1 MLNCE
6 ASFLEKRKMEEKYI
20 CPECGAEMKE
30 TYNKPSLLLDCPKCG
45 CKIATTKWD
54 PIDLDQTIYELFV
67 EKIESPTLDNLRF
80 ISSMTGDN
88 YIKTKQDLIEGNI
101 SFKYCAVD
109 MKEKMKEFD
118 NNNIKY
124 HIAPEFHY

>member
-1 MLNCE
+1 
-6 ASFLEKRKMEEKYI
+6 MEEKYI
-20 CPECGAEMKE
+20 CPECGAEMIK
-30 TYNKPSLLLDCPKCG
+30 TYNKPELLFKCTKCWYG
-45 CKIATTKWD
+45 VATTMWE
-54 PIDLDQTIYELFV
+54 PIDLDQTNYELFV

-124 HIAPEFHY
+124 HITPEFPY